1 MVQKK
6 QIPRYS
12 ESVLLAYFSEIA
24 QKGLIASLWP
34 KYSMLK
40 ATLNL
45 KENIDISKFSKL
57 IMFIKRQ
64 KEGYTPKKSKIAL
77 IFGVAG
83 AMRSDELIKLE
94 TNNVKDLN
102 SKFLISINTSKTE
115 INRLF
120 IVVDNEEKTI
130 LNLIRQYISLRPA
143 HTPHKR
149 FFINYRNNK
158 CSTQPVGINTFS
170 KLPFRIAS
178 FLKLEQPHLYTGHC
192 FRRSSASIL
201 SDAGA
206 DFAEIKR
213 HGGWKSTSVA
223 EGYIETSMQNKINV
237 ARKVFSN
244 DACSASTSGAEKN
257 FMTTESNDIN
267 LNFNTEYHATDNLS
281 KPSFSSSNCT
291 ITNVNIHIHK
301 NNLDD

>member
-1 MVQKK
+1 MAKILHAK
-6 QIPRYS
+6 SNI
-12 ESVLLAYFSEIA
+12 
-24 QKGLIASLWP
+24 KP
-34 KYSMLK
+34 KRK
-40 ATLNL
+40 
-45 KENIDISKFSKL
+45 DISKFSKL

-64 KEGYTPKKSKIAL
+64 KEGYTPKKSKVLEKQQIQQFLAEASNDIYLRAKIVL
-77 IFGVAG
+77 IFGVVG

-94 TNNVKDLN
+94 TDNVQDLN
-102 SKFLISINTSKTE
+102 SKFLISINTSKTK

-120 IVVDNEEKTI
+120 TVVDNEEKTI

-237 ARKVFSN
+237 AQKIFSN

-257 FMTTESNDIN
+257 
-267 LNFNTEYHATDNLS
+267 LRQQKATIS
-281 KPSFSSSNCT
+281 
-291 ITNVNIHIHK
+291 I
-301 NNLDD
+301 